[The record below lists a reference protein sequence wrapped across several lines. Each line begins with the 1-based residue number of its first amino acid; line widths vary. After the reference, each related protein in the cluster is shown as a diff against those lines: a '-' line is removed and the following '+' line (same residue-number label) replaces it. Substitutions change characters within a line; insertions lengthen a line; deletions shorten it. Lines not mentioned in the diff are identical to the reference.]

1 MSINKRKASELYADV
16 IVIDDSSDTKI
27 PKIVEDDSSVVYLGT
42 KHANNSASSNSTS
55 NSSSASNGTSSD
67 EKMTNSRI
75 DFDVSLLKS
84 NNIVNSPDNDQM
96 IERAMNYCGIGVE
109 DNSENNRATTEISG
123 FMLSTSSSSS
133 SSSSTSSSS
142 SSTSSSSSSIS
153 IIDPKDVV
161 ITDEDVLNAIDDIV
175 SVINEEEQLNA
186 AFEADEELLLSEEE
200 EMRVYNSIVDDNS
213 PPTFGITPPQ
223 PQPETET
230 HIEDKPITTLGKFT
244 GHVDL
249 PLWTDMYMKSC

>member
-67 EKMTNSRI
+67 EKMSNSRI
-75 DFDVSLLKS
+75 DFDFSLLKS

-123 FMLSTSSSSS
+123 FMLSTSSSS

-213 PPTFGITPPQ
+213 PPSFGITPPQ